1 MKKKILLGLLAIFLV
16 IQLFQP
22 AKNNS
27 DDQSYHISKKYEV
40 PAEVATI
47 MKGACDDC
55 HSNKTEYP
63 WYAHV
68 QPAAWWLAGHVDEGK
83 RKLNFSK
90 FTSLKV
96 AVQNHKFE
104 EIVEMVEEK
113 EMPLSSYTWMG
124 LHSEA
129 NLSDAQRQTL
139 VNWAKAQMDT
149 LKAHYPADSLVLRR
163 GGGPP
168 PPPAK

>member
-1 MKKKILLGLLAIFLV
+1 MKKKILLGLLAIFLA

-27 DDQSYHISKKYEV
+27 DDQQYHISKKYEV

-47 MKGACDDC
+47 LKNACDDC

-68 QPAAWWLAGHVDEGK
+68 QPAAWWLANHVNDGK
-83 RKLNFSK
+83 KHLNVSK
-90 FTSLKV
+90 FTNLKI

-113 EMPLSSYTWMG
+113 EMPLKSYTWMG
-124 LHSEA
+124 LHSDA
-129 NLSDAQRQTL
+129 NLTDAQRQTL
-139 VNWAKAQMDT
+139 TSWAKAQMDT
-149 LKAHYPADSLVLRR
+149 LKAQYPADSLILKRPSA
-163 GGGPP
+163 PP
-168 PPPAK
+168 PVGK